1 MLAFLCL
8 ICVALP
14 PCLDCSRRSSL
25 ALLLHSFPVSVRPS
39 VSVSVSVSVCR
50 GVSIKVTKQQR
61 QCSVLMLQQVMLL
74 SPPLY
79 HTHEHAILQSAQK
92 QWEHTFS
99 MTPFCTHTGARAHTH
114 AHAHTHTH
122 THTRTHTHT
131 HTHTGKQKPD
141 ACTRKQHLCP
151 ISTRLVPSQGIEE
164 GGEKKPHCTNA
175 HQPANHLRLHH
186 IRPEDAKTK
195 AQFVRACVK
204 ECGKE

>member
-122 THTRTHTHT
+122 THARTHTHT
-131 HTHTGKQKPD
+131 HTVSASVSFFGFCLPCRQRF
-141 ACTRKQHLCP
+141 RKDGSMTDEEENYFSEDSLDDEP
-151 ISTRLVPSQGIEE
+151 NTAESTDQE
-164 GGEKKPHCTNA
+164 
-175 HQPANHLRLHH
+175 
-186 IRPEDAKTK
+186 
-195 AQFVRACVK
+195 
-204 ECGKE
+204 